1 MANFIRKWK
10 VKIDSLVIEELRIKF
25 EVDKS
30 LVGSPNLLKIDIY
43 NLKESNRNLIKNT
56 YQNIEL
62 YAGYVDNM
70 PLVFKGQLR
79 TVSHLLVG
87 TDWITTIYAGDGALA
102 LETAT
107 INKTFPAGTSQGS
120 LVDSLLS
127 ELTTVGGIAK
137 GKLEGIKEC
146 ITKKKSLLKSLIMSG
161 GVKEWLDTLSKNCG
175 FDYSVNDGV
184 IETNAKG
191 RPLNDQPSFLV
202 SQKTGMIGSPELT
215 EVGANATVYLRG
227 DLKLARRFKIKA
239 ISATLNVGNQ
249 YFRKVNKSVTN
260 NTYMIQ
266 QIKHTGD
273 SHDNDWKTELTGIIS
288 YG

>member
-1 MANFIRKWK
+1 MLFTRKWK
-10 VKIDSLVIEELRIKF
+10 VKIDDFETEDLRIKF

-30 LVGSPNLLKIDIY
+30 LVGSPNLMKIDIY
-43 NLKESNRNLIKNT
+43 NLKESNRNLIKET

-62 YAGYVDNM
+62 YAGYEDNM

-87 TDWITTIYAGDGALA
+87 VDWVTTIYAGDGALA
-102 LETAT
+102 LENAT
-107 INKTFPAGTSQGS
+107 INKTFPAGTSQAS
-120 LVDSLLS
+120 LVETLLG
-127 ELTTVGGIAK
+127 ELATTGGIAK

-184 IETNAKG
+184 VDTNTKG
-191 RPLNDQPSFLV
+191 KPLTDEPSFLI

-215 EVGANATVYLRG
+215 EVGANVAVYLRG
-227 DLKLARRFKIKA
+227 DLKLARRFKIEA

-249 YFRKVNKSVTN
+249 YFRKVNKSVTG

-273 SHDNDWKTELTGIIS
+273 SHDNDWKTELTGIIN